1 MKIITTISR
10 ILVGL
15 VFMFSGFVKGVDPLG
30 TAYRMTD
37 YLEVMKIHSL
47 IPYALTFSIL
57 LCSFEFILGFLLVT
71 NVKIKIVSWLTL
83 LMMVFFTI
91 VTYFDATKNLVKDCG
106 CFGDAVKLS
115 NWATF
120 YKNIVL
126 MVFTLIIIFG
136 RNKIKPWFKDKTEY
150 IIIVCASLLFIWF
163 SVYNY
168 RNLPML
174 NFRPWK
180 NGNKMLPDNPKPIKY
195 YISYKNKKSG
205 EKKEWESSKI
215 PYQDTTFAI
224 NWVYDTTRI
233 DNPNISLLSGFAILD
248 TNSSDMT
255 EHFVKNPDF
264 QFMLAVYDVNKADK
278 KVFEKINQF
287 YAKAKAKNI
296 SFIILTS
303 SQKQDIAKFKQVIND
318 PGYEYYFSDD
328 TSLKT
333 MIRSNPGLVLLK
345 KAVVLGQWH
354 WRNIPDFD
362 KLDLQQLEKKYI
374 K

>member
-1 MKIITTISR
+1 MKIIRTFSR
-10 ILVGL
+10 ILVGM

-37 YLEVMKIHSL
+37 YIEVLKLHSL
-47 IPYALTFSIL
+47 IPFALTLSIL
-57 LCSFEFILGFLLVT
+57 LCAAEFILGFLLVT
-71 NVKIKIVSWLTL
+71 NVKIKIVSWFTL
-83 LMMVFFTI
+83 LFMSFFTI
-91 VTYFDATKNLVKDCG
+91 VTFFDATKNLVKDCG

-126 MVFTLIIIFG
+126 MIFTLIIVFG
-136 RNKIKPWFKDKTEY
+136 RNKIKPWFKNKTEY
-150 IIIVCASLLFIWF
+150 IIIVTASILFIWF

-180 NGNKMLPDNPKPIKY
+180 EGNKMLPDNPKPIKY
-195 YISYKNKKSG
+195 YIAYKNKKTG

-224 NWVYDTTRI
+224 NWAYDTTRI
-233 DNPNISLLSGFAILD
+233 DNPNISLLNGFAILD
-248 TNSSDMT
+248 TSSADMT
-255 EHFVKNPDF
+255 EHFVKNPEF
-264 QFMLAVYDVNKADK
+264 QFLLAVYDVNKANK

-303 SQKQDIAKFKQVIND
+303 SPKEDVAKFKKEIND
-318 PGYEYYFSDD
+318 PGYEYYFTDD
-328 TSLKT
+328 TSLKA

-345 KAVVLGQWH
+345 KATVLGQWH

-362 KLDLQQLEKKYI
+362 NIDMQKLEKKYI

>member
-1 MKIITTISR
+1 MKIIRTFSR
-10 ILVGL
+10 ILVGM

-37 YLEVMKIHSL
+37 YIEVLKLHSL
-47 IPYALTFSIL
+47 IPFALTLSIL
-57 LCSFEFILGFLLVT
+57 LCAAEFILGFLLVT
-71 NVKIKIVSWLTL
+71 NVKIKIVSWFTL
-83 LMMVFFTI
+83 LFMSFFTI
-91 VTYFDATKNLVKDCG
+91 VTFFDATKNLVKDCG

-126 MVFTLIIIFG
+126 MIFTLIIVFG
-136 RNKIKPWFKDKTEY
+136 RNKIKPWFKNKTEY
-150 IIIVCASLLFIWF
+150 IIIVTASILFIWF

-180 NGNKMLPDNPKPIKY
+180 EGNKMLPDNPKPIKY
-195 YISYKNKKSG
+195 YIAYKNKKTG

-224 NWVYDTTRI
+224 NWAYDTTRI
-233 DNPNISLLSGFAILD
+233 DNPNISLLNGFAILD
-248 TNSSDMT
+248 TSSADMT
-255 EHFVKNPDF
+255 EHFVKNPEF
-264 QFMLAVYDVNKADK
+264 QFLLAVYDVNKANK

-303 SQKQDIAKFKQVIND
+303 SPKEDVAKFKKEIND

-328 TSLKT
+328 TSLKA

-345 KAVVLGQWH
+345 KATVLGQWH

-362 KLDLQQLEKKYI
+362 NIDMQKLEKKYI

>member
-1 MKIITTISR
+1 MKIVRTFSR

-37 YLEVMKIHSL
+37 YMEVLKLHSL
-47 IPYALTFSIL
+47 IPFALTLSIL
-57 LCSFEFILGFLLVT
+57 LCAAEFILGVLLVT
-71 NVKIKIVSWLTL
+71 NVKIKIVSWFTL
-83 LMMVFFTI
+83 LFMSFFTI
-91 VTYFDATKNLVKDCG
+91 VTFFDATKNLVKDCG
-106 CFGDAVKLS
+106 CFGDAVKLT
-115 NWATF
+115 NWQTF

-126 MVFTLIIIFG
+126 MIFTLIIVFG
-136 RNKIKPWFKDKTEY
+136 RNKIKPWLKNKTEY
-150 IIIVCASLLFIWF
+150 IVIVTASILFIWF

-180 NGNKMLPDNPKPIKY
+180 EGNKMLPDNPKPIKY
-195 YISYKNKKSG
+195 YIAYKNKKTG

-224 NWVYDTTRI
+224 NWAYDTTRI
-233 DNPNISLLSGFAILD
+233 DNPNVSLLNGFAILD
-248 TNSSDMT
+248 TSSADMT
-255 EHFVKNPDF
+255 EHFVKNPEF
-264 QFMLAVYDVNKADK
+264 QFLLAVYDVNKANK

-303 SQKQDIAKFKQVIND
+303 SPKEDVAKFKKEIND

-328 TSLKT
+328 TSLKA

-354 WRNIPDFD
+354 WRNIPEFD
-362 KLDLQQLEKKYI
+362 NLDLQKLEKKYI

>member
-1 MKIITTISR
+1 MKKLSTISR
-10 ILVGL
+10 IIVGL
-15 VFMFSGFVKGVDPLG
+15 LFMFSGFVKGVDPLG

-47 IPYALTFSIL
+47 VPYALTFSIL

-71 NVKIKIVSWLTL
+71 NVKLKVVSWLTL
-83 LMMVFFTI
+83 LMMTFFTI
-91 VTYFDATKNLVKDCG
+91 VTFFDATKNLVKDCG
-106 CFGDAVKLS
+106 CFGDAVKLT
-115 NWATF
+115 NWQTF

-126 MVFTLIIIFG
+126 MIFTLLIIFG
-136 RNKIKPWFKDKTEY
+136 RKKIKPFFKEKTEY
-150 IIIVCASLLFIWF
+150 IIIIAASILFIWF

-174 NFRPWK
+174 DFRAWK
-180 NGNKMLPDNPKPIKY
+180 VGNKMMPDNPKPINY
-195 YISYKNKKSG
+195 YISYKNKKTG
-205 EKKEWESSKI
+205 EEKEFLSSKI
-215 PYQDTTFAI
+215 PYQDTTFAT
-224 NWVYDTTRI
+224 NWEYTKTRQ
-233 DNPNISLLSGFAILD
+233 DNPNKSLLGAFAILD
-248 TNSSDMT
+248 TANADMT
-255 EHFVKNPDF
+255 EQFVHNPEF
-264 QFMLAVYDVNKADK
+264 QFLLAVYDVNKADK
-278 KVFEKINQF
+278 KSFEKINQF
-287 YAKAKAKNI
+287 FAKAKAKNI

-303 SQKQDIAKFKQVIND
+303 SPKEDITKFKKEIND

-345 KAVVLGQWH
+345 KALVLGQWH

-362 KLDLQQLEKKYI
+362 KLDLQKLEQKYT

>member
-1 MKIITTISR
+1 MKIIRTFSR
-10 ILVGL
+10 ILVGM

-37 YLEVMKIHSL
+37 YMEVLKLHSL
-47 IPYALTFSIL
+47 IPFALTLSIL
-57 LCSFEFILGFLLVT
+57 LCAAEFILGFLLVT
-71 NVKIKIVSWLTL
+71 NVKIKIVSWFTL
-83 LMMVFFTI
+83 LFMSFFTI
-91 VTYFDATKNLVKDCG
+91 VTFFDATKNLVKDCG

-126 MVFTLIIIFG
+126 MIFTLIIVLG
-136 RNKIKPWFKDKTEY
+136 RNKIKPWFKNKTEY
-150 IIIVCASLLFIWF
+150 IIIVTASILFIWF

-180 NGNKMLPDNPKPIKY
+180 EGNKMLPDNPKPIKY
-195 YISYKNKKSG
+195 YIAYKNKKTG

-224 NWVYDTTRI
+224 NWAYDTTRI
-233 DNPNISLLSGFAILD
+233 DNPNISLLNGFAILD
-248 TNSSDMT
+248 TSSADMT
-255 EHFVKNPDF
+255 EHFVKNPEF
-264 QFMLAVYDVNKADK
+264 QFLLAVYDVNKANK

-303 SQKQDIAKFKQVIND
+303 SPKEDVAKFKKEIND

-328 TSLKT
+328 TSLKA

-345 KAVVLGQWH
+345 KATVLGQWH

-362 KLDLQQLEKKYI
+362 NIDMQKLEKKYI

>member
-1 MKIITTISR
+1 MKIVRFFSR

-30 TAYRMTD
+30 TAYRMID
-37 YLEVMKIHSL
+37 YMEVLKLHSL
-47 IPYALTFSIL
+47 IPLALTLSIL
-57 LCSFEFILGFLLVT
+57 LCTAEFILGFLLVT
-71 NVKIKIVSWLTL
+71 NVKIKIVSWFTL
-83 LMMVFFTI
+83 LFMSFFTI
-91 VTYFDATKNLVKDCG
+91 VTFFDATKNLVKDCG
-106 CFGDAVKLS
+106 CFGDAVKLT
-115 NWATF
+115 NWQTF

-126 MVFTLIIIFG
+126 MIFTLIIIFG
-136 RNKIKPWFKDKTEY
+136 RNKIKPWFKNKTEY
-150 IIIVCASLLFIWF
+150 IIIVTATVLFIWF

-180 NGNKMLPDNPKPIKY
+180 EGNKMLPDNPKPIKY
-195 YISYKNKKSG
+195 YIAYKNKKTG

-233 DNPNISLLSGFAILD
+233 DNPNVSLLNGFAILD
-248 TNSSDMT
+248 TSSADMT
-255 EHFVKNPDF
+255 EHFVKNPEF
-264 QFMLAVYDVNKADK
+264 QFLLAVYDVNKANK

-303 SQKQDIAKFKQVIND
+303 SPKEDVAKFKKEIND
-318 PGYEYYFSDD
+318 PGYEFYFSDD
-328 TSLKT
+328 TSLKA

-345 KAVVLGQWH
+345 KATVLGQWH

-362 KLDLQQLEKKYI
+362 NLDLQKLEKKYV

>member
-1 MKIITTISR
+1 MKIIRTFSR
-10 ILVGL
+10 ILVGM

-37 YLEVMKIHSL
+37 YMEVLKLHSL
-47 IPYALTFSIL
+47 IPFALTLSIL
-57 LCSFEFILGFLLVT
+57 LCAAEFILGFLLVT
-71 NVKIKIVSWLTL
+71 NVKIKIVSWFTL
-83 LMMVFFTI
+83 LFMSFFTI
-91 VTYFDATKNLVKDCG
+91 VTFFDATKNLVKDCG

-126 MVFTLIIIFG
+126 MIFTLIIVFG
-136 RNKIKPWFKDKTEY
+136 RNKIKPWFKNKTEY
-150 IIIVCASLLFIWF
+150 IIIVTASILFIWF

-180 NGNKMLPDNPKPIKY
+180 EGNKMLPDNPKPIKY
-195 YISYKNKKSG
+195 YIAYKNKKTG

-224 NWVYDTTRI
+224 NWAYDTTRI
-233 DNPNISLLSGFAILD
+233 DNPNISLLNGFAILD
-248 TNSSDMT
+248 TSSADMT
-255 EHFVKNPDF
+255 EHFVKNPEF
-264 QFMLAVYDVNKADK
+264 QFLLAVYDVNKANK

-303 SQKQDIAKFKQVIND
+303 SPKEDVAKFKKEIND

-328 TSLKT
+328 TSLKA

-345 KAVVLGQWH
+345 KATVLGQWH

-362 KLDLQQLEKKYI
+362 NIDMQKLEKKYI

>member
-1 MKIITTISR
+1 MKIIRTFSR
-10 ILVGL
+10 ILVGM

-37 YLEVMKIHSL
+37 YMEVLKLHSL
-47 IPYALTFSIL
+47 IPFALTLSIL
-57 LCSFEFILGFLLVT
+57 LCAAEFILGFLLVT
-71 NVKIKIVSWLTL
+71 NVKIKIVSWFTL
-83 LMMVFFTI
+83 LFMSFFTI
-91 VTYFDATKNLVKDCG
+91 VTFFDATKNLVKDCG

-120 YKNIVL
+120 YKNIIL
-126 MVFTLIIIFG
+126 MIFTLIIVFG
-136 RNKIKPWFKDKTEY
+136 RNKIKPWFKNKTEY
-150 IIIVCASLLFIWF
+150 IIIVTASILFIWF

-180 NGNKMLPDNPKPIKY
+180 EGNKMLPDNPKPIKY
-195 YISYKNKKSG
+195 YIAYKNKKTG

-224 NWVYDTTRI
+224 NWAYDTTRI
-233 DNPNISLLSGFAILD
+233 DNPNISLLNGFAILD
-248 TNSSDMT
+248 TSSADMT
-255 EHFVKNPDF
+255 EHFVKNPEF
-264 QFMLAVYDVNKADK
+264 QFLLAVYDVNKANK

-303 SQKQDIAKFKQVIND
+303 SPKEDVAKFKKEIND

-328 TSLKT
+328 TSLKA

-345 KAVVLGQWH
+345 KATVLGQWH

-362 KLDLQQLEKKYI
+362 NIDMQKLEKKYI